1 METFDNDSAIILIQ
15 EVIIELLR
23 NDKFKESFELMNK
36 HLKSISND
44 LSNSILQN
52 EAEYNLLIS
61 QIGDGLITQ
70 EGGRVEFAKLRKR
83 LLIII
88 NDKVPIEI
96 HFQTMLGKLNTSIYK
111 TTTNTNLEKI
121 LGPINHLVKT
131 NWLQRGIEASKSVC
145 KVVLR
150 DGEQGTGFLLKGGYL
165 MTNFHVIPNKE
176 KASECKIIFDY
187 EEDLFGNVKKQ
198 SEFLLE
204 PEGAKF
210 SNLQKYD
217 YAYIKVKDNRDN
229 PLSQWG
235 YLDLDTFTDPQVGNP
250 VSIIQHPFG
259 QTKQIAVTSNKIIEK
274 DGCKLFYQTDT
285 ERGSSGSPV
294 FNQDWKV
301 IALHHAGRTEDDGGL
316 VVSTQTGERRGAN
329 EGILIKTIANDI
341 GLTN

>member
-1 METFDNDSAIILIQ
+1 METFENDSAIQLIQ

-23 NDKFKESFELMNK
+23 NDRFKETFELMHK
-36 HLKSISND
+36 HFKPISTD
-44 LSNSILQN
+44 LSTMILQN
-52 EAEYNLLIS
+52 EADYNSINT
-61 QIGDGLITQ
+61 QILN
-70 EGGRVEFAKLRKR
+70 KLYTKEEASVKLADLRFR
-83 LLIII
+83 LLQII
-88 NDKVPIEI
+88 NERIPKEI
-96 HFQTMLGKLNTSIYK
+96 KMQIMLNNLNSSIYK
-111 TTTNTNLEKI
+111 TTTNANLEKI
-121 LGPINHLVKT
+121 LGPIDNKVKIK
-131 NWLQRGIEASKSVC
+131 WLQKGIEVSKSVC
-145 KVVLR
+145 KVVR
-150 DGEQGTGFLLKGGYL
+150 SDGLQGTGFILKGGYL
-165 MTNFHVIPNKE
+165 MTNYHVIPNKQ

-187 EEDLFGNVKKQ
+187 EEDLFGNMKKI

-204 PEGAKF
+204 PEDAKF
-210 SNLQKYD
+210 SNLLKYD
-217 YAYIKVKDNRDN
+217 YAYIKVKDNPDN

-235 YLDLDTFTDPQVGNP
+235 YLELDTFTDPQVGNP

-316 VVSTQTGERRGAN
+316 IVNAQTGERRGAN
-329 EGILIKTIANDI
+329 EGILIKNIANDI